1 MASHLALRTFLRV
14 PLAVLDDAGPRP
26 EQLVSFPVL
35 PAFEAVVP
43 RRVTPEAP
51 HKLAAAALDLPHKLG
66 GKSETHSALIFPS
79 VKNRSFATGAHRADW
94 IGSQISG

>member
-1 MASHLALRTFLRV
+1 MSLNLNYSPPRTPSHLALRTFLCV
-14 PLAVLDDAGPRP
+14 PLAVLDDTGPGP

-51 HKLAAAALDLPHKLG
+51 HKLAAAALDLRHKLG
-66 GKSETHSALIFPS
+66 GKT
-79 VKNRSFATGAHRADW
+79 
-94 IGSQISG
+94 

>member
-1 MASHLALRTFLRV
+1 M
-14 PLAVLDDAGPRP
+14 LDDAGPGP

-51 HKLAAAALDLPHKLG
+51 DKLAAAALDLPHREKKLN
-66 GKSETHSALIFPS
+66 THAFTSKCPDRRFS
-79 VKNRSFATGAHRADW
+79 TGDRRADL
-94 IGSQISG
+94 IGSQLKIYQGKNVTVDNSMN

>member
-1 MASHLALRTFLRV
+1 M
-14 PLAVLDDAGPRP
+14 LDDAGPGP

-51 HKLAAAALDLPHKLG
+51 HKLAAAALDLQHKLG
-66 GKSETHSALIFPS
+66 R
-79 VKNRSFATGAHRADW
+79 KN
-94 IGSQISG
+94 